1 MTELRHIPIENIRR
15 RGDARPRTDEA
26 LIALSES
33 INAVGLINP
42 IRVRQIG
49 EWFEVTAGS
58 HRLQACD
65 LLSWKVIPCL
75 IVNDDDLHAELAMI
89 DENLC
94 RAELSPADRAKQ
106 IARRKAIYLEL
117 HPETAAGRAQ
127 ATGMNRSLGNNVS
140 ENFAP
145 TFTAETA
152 KLSGQSART
161 VQLHAERGEKVI
173 DEVIDLIRGTKLD
186 TGTYLDKLKGLRPNE
201 QATAAKRDLNFIR
214 QQSGNATRLQQPDV
228 KPDPI
233 KSAEQFISLADQ
245 IDAIPS
251 SELVAS
257 GRLRATVGQRAEGL
271 AVRMDEI
278 KELLDR

>member
-106 IARRKAIYLEL
+106 TARRKAIYLEL
-117 HPETAAGRAQ
+117 HPETAHGANLEGAGVANLSTPETPAF
-127 ATGMNRSLGNNVS
+127 AT
-140 ENFAP
+140 A
-145 TFTAETA
+145 TAGLT
-152 KLSGQSART
+152 GQSERAVRRD
-161 VQLHAERGEKVI
+161 AERGEKVI
-173 DEVIDLIRGTKLD
+173 DEVVDLIRGTKLD
-186 TGTYLDKLKGLRPNE
+186 TGTYLDKLKGLRPND
-201 QATAAKRDLNFIR
+201 QVAAAKRDLNFIR
-214 QQSGNATRLQQPDV
+214 QQNGNATRLQQPHV
-228 KPDPI
+228 KPDPV

-245 IDAIPS
+245 IAAIPS